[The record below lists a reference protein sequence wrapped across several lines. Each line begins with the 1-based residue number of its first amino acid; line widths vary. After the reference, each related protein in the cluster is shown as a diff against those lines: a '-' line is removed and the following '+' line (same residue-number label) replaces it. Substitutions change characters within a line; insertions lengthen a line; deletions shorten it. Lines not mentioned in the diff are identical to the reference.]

1 MNLTDTAVSI
11 HPYFKVRD
19 TELEVFKRLAQDLV
33 ETTRGEMGCLY
44 YGFSYSE
51 GEAFCREGYK
61 DADSLVAH
69 LDNVSDLLQKLENIV
84 EVVRV
89 EVHGPENEIA
99 KLRSWHSIQELSPKF
114 FVLEAG
120 FRN

>member
-1 MNLTDTAVSI
+1 MTDTAVTF
-11 HPYFKVRD
+11 HPYFKVGD
-19 TELEVFKRLAQDLV
+19 EKLEVFKRIAQDLV

-44 YGFSYSE
+44 YGFSYSD

-69 LDNVSDLLQKLENIV
+69 LDNVGDLLQKLENIV
-84 EVVRV
+84 EAVRV
-89 EVHGPENEIA
+89 EVHGPEKEIA
-99 KLRSWHSIQELSPKF
+99 KLREWQAIEKLNPTF